1 VKYWVI
7 LGLYLGDTVIYPDY
21 TRVGIFSSGHD
32 CCVVNLSRLLVYVGK
47 YFYTLVTVHRKL
59 RDKEASV
66 CRYKYQE
73 VANPWAANGAVQGDS
88 KPDWKVCNLKS
99 SPTEIADLIEKTGP
113 LQGPVNFTTGPLT
126 FKVKRNLNSSSED
139 GEELLEVRANVDY
152 TQLFLI
158 TAFAYLP
165 DATMD
170 TWLGCGEYLGDTGN
184 FPHVGISQK
193 LRPEFVWRLGIR
205 RQLELMGR
213 EHEEYIVVT
222 LTGPVVNESNVT
234 FTGASVVYSK
244 A

>member
-1 VKYWVI
+1 M
-7 LGLYLGDTVIYPDY
+7 IYPDY
-21 TRVGIFSSGHD
+21 RWAGIFSSGHD

-47 YFYTLVTVHRKL
+47 YFCTLVTAHESKGQ
-59 RDKEASV
+59 EISV

-73 VANPWAANGAVQGDS
+73 VANPWAANGAVQGIS
-88 KPDWKVCNLKS
+88 KPEWKVCNPKS
-99 SPTEIADLIEKTGP
+99 SPKEIAEVIGKTGP

-126 FKVKRNLNSSSED
+126 FKVKRNLNCSSED

-170 TWLGCGEYLGDTGN
+170 TWLGCGEYLGYTGN

-222 LTGPVVNESNVT
+222 LTGPVVNESTNVT